1 MSKIE
6 STAGKLYYYRGGE
19 SANALNQ
26 SLWNDDVGRSIKGRI
41 EHIVE
46 NAMDEARHYYAQDLN
61 NIKTEDIEAALA
73 LAWAHLRS

>member
-6 STAGKLYYYRGGE
+6 RTAGELYYYRGGE

-46 NAMDEARHYYAQDLN
+46 NAMDEARHHYAHNLN

-73 LAWAHLRS
+73 LAWAHIRS